1 MEDWIKNL
9 PGPAIK
15 QILETAF
22 PWFVVVDRNAKIIY
36 LNEGYCNFLEV
47 KREDAIGKH
56 VADVIE
62 NSEMH
67 LVIEKGTP
75 DIAAPQYIKG
85 TYMLANRIPIVI
97 DGEIIGAFGSVTF
110 RDLNDWKKLSS
121 HVRKTL
127 DQIETNMKQYRESFY
142 SLSDIKGTSN
152 SMRKIKETI
161 TMIAPTKLPVLIE
174 GETGTGKE
182 MFAQSIHRLSDQVD
196 HPFVKINCSTIPKE
210 LLEGELFGKWDSAEQ
225 RIKSGGIQRAQ
236 GGTLFIE
243 EISELPTTLQ
253 AKLLKVMQDEKVQPA
268 GTDEVIPVDV
278 RIIVGSNLSLAG
290 LVKEKQFREDL
301 FYLIQ
306 AITLQIPPLR
316 DRIEDLPELI
326 QTFMHK
332 FSSEV
337 SRQDFKLSRKAW
349 LLLQQYNWP
358 GNVRELKNVLKAII
372 QLSNG
377 EQITEDA
384 LPIYIRRQK
393 PDYTRINGTLEE
405 ILFQVEEQILQEY
418 LENEKDKMRIAE
430 KLGISRSTLYEKIKK
445 HNL

>member
-85 TYMLANRIPIVI
+85 TYMLANRVPIVI

-210 LLEGELFGKWDSAEQ
+210 LPEGELFGKWDSAEQ

-253 AKLLKVMQDEKVQPA
+253 AKLLKVMQDEKVQ
-268 GTDEVIPVDV
+268 
-278 RIIVGSNLSLAG
+278 L
-290 LVKEKQFREDL
+290 
-301 FYLIQ
+301 
-306 AITLQIPPLR
+306 
-316 DRIEDLPELI
+316 DR
-326 QTFMHK
+326 H
-332 FSSEV
+332 
-337 SRQDFKLSRKAW
+337 
-349 LLLQQYNWP
+349 
-358 GNVRELKNVLKAII
+358 
-372 QLSNG
+372 
-377 EQITEDA
+377 
-384 LPIYIRRQK
+384 
-393 PDYTRINGTLEE
+393 
-405 ILFQVEEQILQEY
+405 
-418 LENEKDKMRIAE
+418 
-430 KLGISRSTLYEKIKK
+430 
-445 HNL
+445 

>member
-1 MEDWIKNL
+1 
-9 PGPAIK
+9 
-15 QILETAF
+15 
-22 PWFVVVDRNAKIIY
+22 
-36 LNEGYCNFLEV
+36 
-47 KREDAIGKH
+47 
-56 VADVIE
+56 
-62 NSEMH
+62 
-67 LVIEKGTP
+67 
-75 DIAAPQYIKG
+75 
-85 TYMLANRIPIVI
+85 
-97 DGEIIGAFGSVTF
+97 
-110 RDLNDWKKLSS
+110 
-121 HVRKTL
+121 
-127 DQIETNMKQYRESFY
+127 MKQYRESFY

-372 QLSNG
+372 Q
-377 EQITEDA
+377 
-384 LPIYIRRQK
+384 
-393 PDYTRINGTLEE
+393 
-405 ILFQVEEQILQEY
+405 
-418 LENEKDKMRIAE
+418 
-430 KLGISRSTLYEKIKK
+430 
-445 HNL
+445 